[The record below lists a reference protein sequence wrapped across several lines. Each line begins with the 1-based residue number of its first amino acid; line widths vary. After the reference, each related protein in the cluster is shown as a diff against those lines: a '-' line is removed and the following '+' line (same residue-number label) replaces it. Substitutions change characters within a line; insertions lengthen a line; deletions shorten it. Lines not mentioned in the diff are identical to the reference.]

1 MLLASLTRVLA
12 APLPDLAAQLSAL
25 LDRYIAHSTLA
36 ILAEEDVGHPVKQHS
51 ATPGSNQFT
60 FTDLDAVRATLDAGT
75 KGVRV
80 IQVGVQSRRAFTA
93 VAESGALL
101 VLLDPGPIVSEQLVM
116 QLWQIVA
123 MRIGQ
128 HASEASPT
136 YLMQSRAASSVR
148 AEAVAELA
156 DHHSAVLDSLIAVLR
171 SHTLDDRTARQ
182 TATHLTAAALV
193 QLRTSTD
200 RVRTF
205 NEEPVS
211 KAFERLRDDLRPL
224 VKYRDIDVQFIEP
237 PVDGRALPSE
247 VAHGARAVVR
257 GAILA
262 LVDQPTIGKVRVQ
275 WDCDGRNL
283 LIDVRDDGPGQLSID
298 SEQLQP
304 LAQRVLALNGQLS
317 LDATLGW
324 GSEMSVVLPLDPP
337 PVRGDENPAWSLGP
351 REREVLEHLAS
362 GQRYR
367 SIADSMGISENTVKF
382 HVSKVFRKLG
392 VSSRA
397 EAVALA
403 FEHRAPH
410 G

>member
-1 MLLASLTRVLA
+1 MLLASLTQVLA
-12 APLPDLAAQLSAL
+12 APLPDIAAHLSSL
-25 LDRYIAHSTLA
+25 LSGYIPHSTLA
-36 ILAEEDVGHPVKQHS
+36 ILAEEDVGHPLKQYS
-51 ATPGSNQFT
+51 AAPGGDHLAFT
-60 FTDLDAVRATLDAGT
+60 ELDTVRTTLEAGVM
-75 KGVRV
+75 GVQV
-80 IQVGVQSRRAFTA
+80 IQVGLTSRRAFTA
-93 VAESGALL
+93 VADSGALL

-123 MRIGQ
+123 LRIRQ

-156 DHHSAVLDSLIAVLR
+156 DHHSAVLDSLVAVLR
-171 SHTLDDRTARQ
+171 STTLDDRAARQ

-262 LVDQPTIGKVRVQ
+262 LIDQPAIGKVRVQ

-283 LIDVRDDGPGQLSID
+283 LIDVRDDGPGELSID
-298 SEQLQP
+298 SAQLQP
-304 LAQRVLALNGQLS
+304 LAQRVLALSGQLS

-337 PVRGDENPAWSLGP
+337 PVRGDENPSWSLRP
-351 REREVLEHLAS
+351 REFEVLEHLAS

-367 SIADSMGISENTVKF
+367 AIAETMGISENTVKF

-410 G
+410 V